1 MTRPKT
7 KDSQKKHEQK
17 RPPKSPARGGKGT
30 PKDSVTGRF
39 TAHRDGYGFVAVE
52 DGPDH
57 FIPAA
62 YVGGALD
69 GDLVVTGPL
78 PPRHGRPPA
87 HQIVKIAERRTQS
100 VRGQVV
106 AEGGQFWVVPLNYR
120 LPDVAVD
127 VERSA
132 CAFQPGDWVVM
143 ELTDFPL
150 DHNMAPAGRVLE
162 VIPEGD
168 SPEGIIDMILQERQM
183 PLGFSDE
190 ALDEAQAFSEAD
202 IGIDEPART
211 DLTAL
216 NLVTIDGEDARDFDD
231 AVFLEGSAA
240 KGYRLVVAIAD
251 VAHYVRPGSA
261 LEAEAQRKG
270 TSVYFPTRVE
280 PMLPERLSNELCS
293 LQPGKPRMAMVC
305 DMNLDAAGSQTGH
318 RIYNALIRSHAR
330 LTYNQVQQVFDG
342 AEGGAAVPEAL
353 SSGKTRAML
362 VKMRALAAAMRERR
376 HRRGALQFV
385 LPEARFTID
394 QQGLPV
400 DVRKVY
406 PSEATQLIEQF
417 MLEANETVAAHC
429 AQAKL
434 PILYRVH
441 DPPPGDTRLKLK
453 EVLWNFG
460 LDVKAG
466 QEDESGWLNEIIA
479 AAKGHVD
486 QDQIEMILLRTLSQA
501 CYRHTND
508 GHFGLAATH
517 YAHFTSPIRRY
528 PDLQVHRALKAH
540 LKKGRK
546 AVPGLQPL
554 AEIGEQ
560 VSTLERNAT
569 EAERQVIRLFQVL
582 VMEARLGEVF
592 SGTVSAVSRN
602 GLIIKLDSP
611 YVEGFLPTNQ
621 LLDDRYRF
629 DAREN
634 VFRGMRRGNRLAIG
648 SKLQVQLARCDRL
661 AREIEF
667 AWVTAPLPHDRRR
680 KGR

>member
-1 MTRPKT
+1 M
-7 KDSQKKHEQK
+7 
-17 RPPKSPARGGKGT
+17 AGGT
-30 PKDSVTGRF
+30 AQGRF

-52 DGPDH
+52 SGPDQ

-62 YVGGALD
+62 YVAGALD
-69 GDLVVTGPL
+69 GDLVVTAPL
-78 PPRHGRPPA
+78 PPIHGRPPA
-87 HQIVKIAERRTQS
+87 HQIVGIAERRTTS

-106 AEGGQFWVVPLNYR
+106 AEGGQFWVVPLNFR
-120 LPDVAVD
+120 LPDVGVD

-132 CAFQPGDWVVM
+132 CSFQPGDWVVM
-143 ELTDFPL
+143 ELTEFPE
-150 DHNMAPAGRVLE
+150 DRHMAPAGRVLE

-183 PLGFSDE
+183 PMGFSAE
-190 ALDEAQAFSEAD
+190 ALAEARGFSEAD
-202 IGIDEPART
+202 IGIDEPGRK

-231 AVFLEGSAA
+231 AVFLERAGG

-261 LEAEAQRKG
+261 LEAEALRKG

-280 PMLPERLSNELCS
+280 PMLPEALSNELCS

-305 DMNLDAAGSQTGH
+305 DMTLDAAGRQTGH
-318 RIYNALIRSHAR
+318 RIYNALIRSQAR
-330 LTYNQVQQVFDG
+330 LTYHQVQQLFDG
-342 AEGGAAVPEAL
+342 AAAGAAAPEAL
-353 SSGKTRAML
+353 RNGKIRGML
-362 VKMRALAAAMRERR
+362 AEMRVLAAAMRERR
-376 HRRGALQFV
+376 HQRGALQFV

-394 QQGLPV
+394 EHGLPV

-429 AQAKL
+429 ADAKV
-434 PILYRVH
+434 PIVYRVH
-441 DPPPGDTRLKLK
+441 DPPPRDTRLKLK

-460 LDVKAG
+460 LEVKIGEA
-466 QEDESGWLNEIIA
+466 DESGWLNQIIA
-479 AAKGHVD
+479 AAKGHPD
-486 QDQIEMILLRTLSQA
+486 QDQIETILLRTLAQA

-517 YAHFTSPIRRY
+517 YAHFTSPIRRC
-528 PDLQVHRALKAH
+528 PDLIVHRALKAH
-540 LKKGRK
+540 LAKGRK
-546 AVPGLQPL
+546 STAGLPPL
-554 AEIGEQ
+554 AETAEQ
-560 VSTLERNAT
+560 LSTLERNAA

-582 VMEARLGEVF
+582 VMETRLGEVF

-602 GLIIKLDSP
+602 GLMVHLASP
-611 YVEGFLPTNQ
+611 YVEGFLPANQ

-634 VFRGMRRGNRLAIG
+634 VYRGMRRGNRLAIG
-648 SKLQVQLARCDRL
+648 STLDVLLARCDRL

-667 AWVTAPLPHDRRR
+667 AWVTDPQRHDRRR